1 MTDLNDQ
8 PDHLVR
14 LMLPQHRLLGTA
26 AQPDGPAADDLLH
39 AILRAPDPDRA
50 PAGIRR
56 RPWYRFSRRR
66 LFIAVP
72 TATALAAAIFVV
84 SAVLPSTG
92 GEGPLGPAPAQAQA
106 LEITEQDGHLV
117 IKILDPVADPP
128 RYQAEL
134 RKHGLNIEL
143 FVKPVRPELVGR
155 VIFVEE
161 SAKTDPELEVIEAPG
176 NCKPDGGCAVGIR
189 VPLGYQAAARVGIG
203 RAPAPGESLEP
214 EPTRP
219 SPSRSR

>member
-1 MTDLNDQ
+1 MTDFDDQ

-14 LMLPQHRLLGTA
+14 LLLPQHRIPAAA

-39 AILRAPDPDRA
+39 AVLRAPDSDRA
-50 PAGIRR
+50 PAGVRR

-66 LFIAVP
+66 LLIAVP
-72 TATALAAAIFVV
+72 TAAALAAAIFVG

-92 GEGPLGPAPAQAQA
+92 GESPLGPAPAQAQA
-106 LEITEQDGHLV
+106 LEITQQDGYFV

-134 RKHGLNIEL
+134 RKYGLNIEL
-143 FVKPVRPELVGR
+143 FVRPVRPEMVGR

-161 SAKTDPELEVIEAPG
+161 SAESDPKLEVIEAPG
-176 NCKPDGGCAVGIR
+176 NCRPEGTCAVGIR
-189 VPLGYQAAARVGIG
+189 VPLGYQPAARVGIG
-203 RAPAPGESLEP
+203 RAPAPGESLDP
-214 EPTRP
+214 GPTQP
-219 SPSRSR
+219 SSSRSR